1 MAMILTVLGY
11 VALLICVIL
20 GLAIVVLSAAILR
33 TEYVFKDVPTPKH
46 KSFFLGDIK
55 KFGAWREKI
64 GMPLA
69 NILYLMT
76 KDLGPVYYVRVFWK
90 AHFFASAPE
99 IVKEL
104 LLNSRHIK
112 PQEIYH
118 GFQKLYGERF
128 MGHGL
133 VSEVDHEKWF
143 HRRAIMNPAF
153 RRKYLI
159 SLMEEYNSG
168 SEALCQKLKEKA
180 DGKIEVPM
188 LDELN
193 KVTLDVIAKIAFS
206 MDTNAIGDPDCPFP
220 AAITAALQGLQS
232 LHERPWST
240 MDPRCISMRRSTRKA
255 IHLIRE
261 TGRDQ
266 IKERIR
272 ARKRADHVPSDLLN
286 LILDIANDLEGDK
299 DFGMENMLDEFVT
312 LFIAGQ
318 ETTSNLLAFTIL
330 QLGRHPDVAKK
341 LQAEVDEVLGQKH
354 TIQYEDLA
362 KLEYMMRVLKE
373 TLRLYSPVGGTT
385 RLTAHP
391 VKYNGI
397 TIPAKATVTVMS
409 YVMSRMEEYF
419 DDPLLFN
426 PDRFKPSE
434 DGSLPRH
441 LYAYFPFS
449 MGQRSCIGQQ
459 FALIEARVI
468 LAKLLQR
475 FEFRLEQ
482 SQSMGIL
489 DELTSKP
496 MGRCKN
502 YITLRA

>member
-11 VALLICVIL
+11 VALLIL
-20 GLAIVVLSAAILR
+20 GIIGVVLALVSAAILR
-33 TEYVFKDVPTPKH
+33 TEYNLRDVPTAKN

-55 KFGAWREKI
+55 YLGNFKEKVDV
-64 GMPLA
+64 PLA
-69 NILYLMT
+69 NVLFLMA
-76 KDLGPVYYVRVFWK
+76 KQLGPVYYLRIFWK
-90 AHFFASAPE
+90 PHFIASAPE

-104 LLNSRHIK
+104 LLNSKHTK
-112 PQEIYH
+112 PQEVYR
-118 GFQKLYGERF
+118 GFQKLYGQRF

-153 RRKYLI
+153 RRKYLM
-159 SLMEEYNSG
+159 SLVDEFNAG
-168 SEALCQKLKEKA
+168 SEALCQQLKEKA
-180 DGKIEVPM
+180 DGKTEVLM

-206 MDTNAIGDPDCPFP
+206 METNAVGDPSCPFP
-220 AAITAALQGLQS
+220 SAITTALRGMQKF
-232 LHERPWST
+232 HDRPWST
-240 MDPRCISMRRSTRKA
+240 VDPWSTSMRRGTREA
-255 IHLIRE
+255 ISLVRE
-261 TGRDQ
+261 TGREQ
-266 IKERIR
+266 IQERIQ
-272 ARKRADHVPSDLLN
+272 ARKRGDHVPNDLLN
-286 LILDIANDLEGDK
+286 LILDIAKDLERDN
-299 DFGMENMLDEFVT
+299 DFQMENMLDEFVT

-318 ETTSNLLAFTIL
+318 ETTSNLLAFTFV
-330 QLGRHPDVAKK
+330 QLGRYPEVAKR

-373 TLRLYSPVGGTT
+373 TLRLYTPVGGTT
-385 RLTAHP
+385 RVTAHP
-391 VKYNGI
+391 ITYKGI
-397 TIPAKATVTVMS
+397 TIPAKANVTVMS
-409 YVMSRMEEYF
+409 VIMSRMEEYF

-459 FALIEARVI
+459 FALIESRII

-475 FEFRLEQ
+475 FTFRLDQ
-482 SQSMGIL
+482 SQSFGIL
-489 DELTSKP
+489 DELTAKP
-496 MGRCKN
+496 MGRCRN
-502 YITLRA
+502 YITLRV